1 MAIFRG
7 GGVRLFVCCVLVPS
21 SAAFRALPAR
31 RGGAPAMTLGLSSWS
46 ELESRLPSCAC
57 TEMPTFDADTVDPA
71 ALEGATVLYADRNRW
86 CPNSERV
93 WLALELKRARTRT
106 LTRTRTLILSLALTR
121 VPTLVQTLT
130 RRARY
135 VTVLVDD
142 DYSATPGEEGSLP
155 RVQWP
160 DGTTHDGSAIGAILE
175 RIEEE
180 HPHAPNFFPRIS
192 VTVAVVRDSLRR
204 FDAIMPRFTRPSSL
218 APYVYACKIQVHP
231 SPNPHPSPHPHPHPH
246 SHPHSHPHPNP
257 NPDPNPDPNP

>member
-31 RGGAPAMTLGLSSWS
+31 RAGAPAMTLGLSSWS

-106 LTRTRTLILSLALTR
+106 RTRTRTLILALALTR
-121 VPTLVQTLT
+121 VRT
-130 RRARY
+130 
-135 VTVLVDD
+135 
-142 DYSATPGEEGSLP
+142 
-155 RVQWP
+155 
-160 DGTTHDGSAIGAILE
+160 
-175 RIEEE
+175 
-180 HPHAPNFFPRIS
+180 
-192 VTVAVVRDSLRR
+192 
-204 FDAIMPRFTRPSSL
+204 
-218 APYVYACKIQVHP
+218 
-231 SPNPHPSPHPHPHPH
+231 
-246 SHPHSHPHPNP
+246 
-257 NPDPNPDPNP
+257 